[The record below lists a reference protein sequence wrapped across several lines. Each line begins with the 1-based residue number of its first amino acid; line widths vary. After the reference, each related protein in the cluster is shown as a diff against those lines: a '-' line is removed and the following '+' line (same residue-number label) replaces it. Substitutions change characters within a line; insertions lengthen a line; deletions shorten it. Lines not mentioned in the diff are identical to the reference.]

1 MKMTG
6 TCLSSP
12 ALDRMKI
19 PVCEPLIA
27 GRELEYVLD
36 CMRSGWISSKGKY
49 IGEFERRFSEYCRC
63 SEGISTTNG
72 TSALHLALAS
82 IGIKKGDE
90 VIVPA
95 FTMISTVLAIVYCGA
110 TPVLVDVE
118 PDTGNMDPHLIEEMV
133 GPKTRAIMPV
143 HIYGHPCDMSP
154 ILSIARKYGLY
165 VVEDA
170 AEAHGAE
177 YKGKRAG
184 GIGDVGCFSFYGNKI
199 ITTGEGGMVVS
210 NDEEVITNARLLK
223 DLAFSSDN
231 RYLHERQGFNY
242 RMTNVQA
249 AIGLGQ
255 LERIGQLVEIR
266 RSNAIKYNGLLEG
279 VEGITLPVEK
289 PWAKNVYWM
298 YSIRV
303 EEDFGIDRDH
313 LRIELDKKGIDTRSF
328 FIPMHMQP
336 AFLSTGLF
344 KGEVYPISEGLSKR
358 GLYLPSSPQLTDGQ
372 IRYICETI
380 RHIKEGL

>member
-1 MKMTG
+1 
-6 TCLSSP
+6 
-12 ALDRMKI
+12 MKI